1 MSPYRSFAQRMS
13 ALDQMTKLE
22 TGISTALKMS
32 KVPPKETK
40 KMLTSKDAEQVRNT
54 PLFQFMQM
62 LFTEIG
68 LGDLD
73 IEKASDFSY
82 VFTVEDSPVP
92 KLIPDAKGKKTCYI
106 TAEMFSSFF
115 SEDLGLSAS
124 SDEIKC
130 KSEGHERC
138 EFLVKVNAL
147 QAYQI
152 ALDEDDRKII
162 GMKIENPSMSISRLG
177 EELRMEDEEVEYR
190 MDILRRYGIMDENL
204 RVTEIGVTYYRYRLN
219 TPVKEDVDFEPPWT
233 MMREISSAIAAA
245 RSFAEAM
252 SEQFKEEKKVLTP
265 EEEEKI
271 VNLVDESKKSRS
283 FAELLAKQMKEEKE
297 E

>member
-22 TGISTALKMS
+22 SGINTALKMS

-68 LGDLD
+68 LGELG

-82 VFTVEDSPVP
+82 IFTVDDSPIP
-92 KLIPDAKGKKTCYI
+92 RLIPDAKGKKTCYI
-106 TAEMFSSFF
+106 TAELFSSFF
-115 SEDLGLSAS
+115 TEDLGLSAS

-130 KSEGHERC
+130 VSEGHDRC

-152 ALDEDDRKII
+152 ALDENDRKII
-162 GMKIENPSMSISRLG
+162 GMKMDDPSISIPQIG
-177 EELRMEDEEVEYR
+177 ERLRMEDEEVEYR
-190 MDILRRYGIMDENL
+190 MDVLKRYGILDEGFN
-204 RVTEIGVTYYRYRLN
+204 VTEIGETYYRYRLN
-219 TPVKEDVDFEPPWT
+219 TPAKEEKDFDPPWT

-271 VNLVDESKKSRS
+271 VNLVEESKKSRS